1 MKKLLILAA
10 LAALCMPAVRAQQ
23 TPAAPLRVIFDTD
36 MGNDVDDPLAL
47 DMLYKAVDRGEITL
61 LGILSSKDTEF
72 SPRYI
77 DMMNT
82 WYGYPEIPVGRVRDG
97 VVLKRDDYARAVC
110 ESGLFPRSRRDR
122 DYGDPV
128 TLYRRLLAES
138 GDETLPSSEGPL
150 AIRGTEGLV
159 MSYAKCCT
167 PIPGDPIV
175 GYLSAGKG
183 MVVHMESCRNIV
195 DIRHNPEKC
204 IQLNWAKDVTG
215 EFNVELR
222 VELEHQRG
230 LIALLASSVNAADG
244 NIEKISMDE
253 RDGRIS
259 VVQLVVS
266 VHDRVHLA
274 RVIKKLRA
282 LKGVMRITRVRA

>member
-1 MKKLLILAA
+1 
-10 LAALCMPAVRAQQ
+10 
-23 TPAAPLRVIFDTD
+23 
-36 MGNDVDDPLAL
+36 
-47 DMLYKAVDRGEITL
+47 MLHAD
-61 LGILSSKDTEF
+61 
-72 SPRYI
+72 
-77 DMMNT
+77 
-82 WYGYPEIPVGRVRDG
+82 
-97 VVLKRDDYARAVC
+97 
-110 ESGLFPRSRRDR
+110 
-122 DYGDPV
+122 
-128 TLYRRLLAES
+128 
-138 GDETLPSSEGPL
+138 
-150 AIRGTEGLV
+150 
-159 MSYAKCCT
+159 
-167 PIPGDPIV
+167 PGDPIV

-230 LIALLASSVNAADG
+230 LIALLAGSVNAADG